1 MQKQFSNLLGV
12 ILIGLGAL
20 SLALNLLMPQAGSAV
35 WHWTATKFWPL
46 PVIGVG
52 LLFLLLPFLMRGK
65 RGWGS
70 LFIFVGMPTL
80 TSGGI
85 LLLANLSHGWN
96 VWEWLWPVNVL
107 GMALGFL
114 LAAVYLRS
122 IWLVAPAII
131 IGING
136 VVLQFCALTHL
147 WAAWA
152 VLWPVEPLAVGLAL
166 LAVSLKTRATGLFV
180 SGLILCALGG
190 LGLMLTTVLLSAA
203 GFGLGLGVLNLVGPV
218 VLMLVGG
225 LMLAW
230 NAVRRTV
237 GSSLI

>member
-1 MQKQFSNLLGV
+1 M
-12 ILIGLGAL
+12 
-20 SLALNLLMPQAGSAV
+20 
-35 WHWTATKFWPL
+35 
-46 PVIGVG
+46 PVIGLG

-65 RGWGS
+65 RVLGS
-70 LFIFVGMPTL
+70 LFIFMGVPIFT
-80 TSGGI
+80 TGGI
-85 LLLANLSHGWN
+85 SLLANLLPGWG
-96 VWEWLWPVNVL
+96 VWGWLWPVNVL
-107 GMALGFL
+107 GVAFAFL

-122 IWLVAPAII
+122 IWLIVPAII

-136 VVLQFCALTHL
+136 LVLQFCALTHL

-180 SGLILCALGG
+180 AGLTLCALGG

-203 GFGLGLGVLNLVGPV
+203 GFGLGLGMLNLVGPV
-218 VLMLVGG
+218 VLMLAGG
-225 LMLAW
+225 LLLAW
-230 NAVRRTV
+230 NVMRRKV